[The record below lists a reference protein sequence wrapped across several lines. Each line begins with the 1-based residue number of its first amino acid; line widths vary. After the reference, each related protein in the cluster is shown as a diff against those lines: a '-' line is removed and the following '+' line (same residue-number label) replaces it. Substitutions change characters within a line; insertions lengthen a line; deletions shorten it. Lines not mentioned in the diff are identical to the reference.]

1 MPNGKLIIPVYLN
14 QRVVFDMLAS
24 LEDGFAHMYSV
35 QTSKT
40 EGANEGKAIEAGIG
54 VNNIFSLLSV
64 KLQGSGKKETSNTN
78 VSSRSEERVHT
89 PTSLFTTLLDKL
101 EGLDVINDI
110 ASLESIEQINTGTF
124 VRFSG
129 RLSQNPI
136 TVWLEA
142 FSKIMEIM
150 KVFQPEQQQGGG
162 KNKGKGSAQSR
173 NADPTMVQIQSLLT
187 TIKSSEP
194 YDILC
199 KIHNNDSEK
208 AVIQVSNGFFTNKN
222 TNEIID
228 GNFTV
233 LGKIVKVASDDDPIN
248 LLRNTNLSFLNR
260 TLLGQFNS
268 IPGLSEIMEQGI
280 ELPELNVIVS
290 GNAILVIPIAIYT

>member
-1 MPNGKLIIPVYLN
+1 MSNEKLIIPVYLN

-24 LEDGFAHMYSV
+24 LEDGFAHMYSI

-40 EGANEGKAIEAGIG
+40 EAANEGTAIDAGIG
-54 VNNIFSLLSV
+54 ANNIFSLLSV
-64 KLQGSGKKETSNTN
+64 KLQGTLKKEASNSN
-78 VSSRSEERVHT
+78 VSNRSEERVHT
-89 PTSLFTTLLDKL
+89 PTSLFTALLEKL
-101 EGLDVINDI
+101 QALKVINNLD
-110 ASLESIEQINTGTF
+110 SLQGIEQIKTGTF

-129 RLSQNPI
+129 RFSQNPLTI
-136 TVWLEA
+136 WLEA

-150 KVFQPEQQQGGG
+150 KVFQPDSQQGGERS
-162 KNKGKGSAQSR
+162 KNKNARQAR
-173 NADPTMVQIQSLLT
+173 NADPTLAQIQSLLT

-199 KIHNNDSEK
+199 KIENNDSEK
-208 AVIQVSNGFFTNKN
+208 AVIQVSNSFFTNKN

-228 GNFTV
+228 GTFTV
-233 LGKIVKVASDDDPIN
+233 LGKIVKIACEEDPIN

-260 TLLGQFNS
+260 TLLDKFND
-268 IPGLSEIMEQGI
+268 IPGIGEILECGI
-280 ELPELNVIVS
+280 ALPELNVIVS